1 MEEQSQIPISKI
13 RRAGKF
19 VRTGAK
25 VGGNYL
31 KAYSQKLL
39 KGELDQEAL
48 DQKNAED
55 IYETLSELKGSALKV
70 AQMLSMDKG
79 VLPKAFSQQFSK
91 AQSKAPAL
99 SGPLILRTIQKYLGK
114 SPLDIFDEFEM
125 KAAHAASIGQVH
137 KAKKDGQELAIKI
150 QYPGVGDSVVSDLK
164 LVRPIATRM
173 FGFKDQDVEMY
184 FQEVK
189 ERLLEETDYAL
200 ELKRS
205 MQISEACKD
214 LPNLFFATYLPEYSS
229 DRILTMTWLEGLSL
243 EELLAKNPSQEI
255 RNQIGQ
261 AMWDFYNYQIHVLKI
276 MHADAHPGNYL
287 FRESG
292 ELGVLDF
299 GCVKD
304 LPEDFYQAFI
314 QILNP
319 EVLNNDELFMKAC
332 YEAQI
337 LVPGDSKEEI
347 ELYSSIFRE
356 SWSLISKPFISKRFD
371 FGDKDFFDTI
381 YAFGDEM
388 SRNPA
393 LRNSRVP
400 RGHKDGIYLNRTY
413 FGLFSILHELK
424 AEIDTQR
431 YAPVFTPQP

>member
-1 MEEQSQIPISKI
+1 MEEQSKIPISKI

-19 VRTGAK
+19 VRTGVK

-31 KAYSQKLL
+31 KAYSQKLI
-39 KGELDQEAL
+39 KGELDQEEL
-48 DQKNAED
+48 DKKNAED

-79 VLPKAFSQQFSK
+79 VLPQAFSQQFSK

-99 SGPLILRTIQKYLGK
+99 SGPLIVRSFQKYFGK
-114 SPLDIFDEFEM
+114 SPLELFDEFEL

-137 KAKKDGQELAIKI
+137 KAKKEGKELAVKI

-164 LVRPIATRM
+164 LVRPIARRM
-173 FGFKDQDVEMY
+173 FGFKDQDIELY

-189 ERLLEETDYAL
+189 ERLLEETDYEL

-205 MQISEACKD
+205 QQISQACAE
-214 LPNLFFATYLPEYSS
+214 LPNLFFAEYLPEYSS
-229 DRILTMTWLEGLSL
+229 SRIITMSWLEGLSMQDF
-243 EELLAKNPSQEI
+243 LAKNPSQEI

-261 AMWDFYNYQIHVLKI
+261 ALWDFYNYQIHELKV

-287 FRESG
+287 FRENG
-292 ELGVLDF
+292 ELGILDF
-299 GCVKD
+299 GCVKEI
-304 LPEDFYQAFI
+304 PEDFYQAYML
-314 QILNP
+314 ILNP
-319 EVLNNDELFMKAC
+319 ATLQDEELFMKAC
-332 YEAQI
+332 HDAQI
-337 LVPGDSKEEI
+337 LVPGDSQEEI
-347 ELYSSIFRE
+347 ELYSGLFRQ
-356 SWSLISKPFISKRFD
+356 SWELISEPFLAKKFD
-371 FGDKDFFDTI
+371 FGNKEFFDNI

-388 SRNPA
+388 SKNPA

-413 FGLFSILHELK
+413 FGLFTILHELE

-431 YAPVFTPQP
+431 YAPVFA

>member
-19 VRTGAK
+19 VRTGVK

-31 KAYSQKLL
+31 KAYSQKLI
-39 KGELDQEAL
+39 KGELDQEEL
-48 DQKNAED
+48 DKKNAED

-79 VLPKAFSQQFSK
+79 VLPQAFSQQFSK

-99 SGPLILRTIQKYLGK
+99 SGPLIVRSFQKYFGK
-114 SPLDIFDEFEM
+114 SPLDLFDDFEL

-137 KAKKDGQELAIKI
+137 KAKKDGKELAVKI

-164 LVRPIATRM
+164 LVRPIARRM
-173 FGFKDQDVEMY
+173 FGFKDQDIELY

-189 ERLLEETDYAL
+189 ERLLEETDYEL

-205 MQISEACKD
+205 QQISQACAE
-214 LPNLFFATYLPEYSS
+214 LPNLFFAEYLPEYSAS
-229 DRILTMTWLEGLSL
+229 RIITMSWLEGLSMQDF
-243 EELLAKNPSQEI
+243 LATNPRQEI

-261 AMWDFYNYQIHVLKI
+261 ALWDFYNYQIHELKI

-287 FRESG
+287 FRENG
-292 ELGVLDF
+292 QLGILDF
-299 GCVKD
+299 GCVKEI
-304 LPEDFYQAFI
+304 PEDFYQAYI

-319 EVLNNDELFMKAC
+319 ESLQNEELFMKAC
-332 YEAQI
+332 YDAQI
-337 LVPGDSKEEI
+337 LVAGDSQEEI
-347 ELYSSIFRE
+347 DLYSGIFRQ
-356 SWSLISKPFISKRFD
+356 SWELISEPFLAKKFD
-371 FGDKDFFDTI
+371 FGNKEFFDNI

-388 SRNPA
+388 SKNPA

-413 FGLFSILHELK
+413 FGLFTILHELE

-431 YAPVFTPQP
+431 YAPVFA

>member
-79 VLPKAFSQQFSK
+79 VLPKAFSQQFSQ

-114 SPLDIFDEFEM
+114 SPLEIFDEFEM

-173 FGFKDQDVEMY
+173 LGFKDQDVEMY

-205 MQISEACKD
+205 IQISEACKD
-214 LPNLFFATYLPEYSS
+214 LPNLFFASYLPEYSS
-229 DRILTMTWLEGLSL
+229 DRILTMTWLEGLTL
-243 EELLAKNPSQEI
+243 EEFLAKEPSQEI

-287 FRESG
+287 FREIG

-319 EVLNNDELFMKAC
+319 EVLNNDELFLKAC

-337 LVPGDSKEEI
+337 LVPGDSQKEI
-347 ELYSSIFRE
+347 DLYASIFRE

-371 FGDKDFFDTI
+371 FGDKDFFDKI

-413 FGLFSILHELK
+413 FGLFSILHELE

-431 YAPVFTPQP
+431 YAPVF